1 MELLELKEK
10 KMQELIEIAKEMGI
24 KAASSMKKEELI
36 YEIMKQMAKKEGADF
51 REGILEIHPEGY
63 GFLRS
68 PKNNYLQGP
77 EDVYVSLSQIKR
89 FNLKTGD
96 RVAGLIKVPTE
107 MDGKYPA
114 LVKIES
120 INGRPPEEM
129 KKRPFFDDLVPFF
142 PEEKFKLE
150 REGEENF
157 SMRVVDL
164 FTPIGKGQRGL
175 IVSPPRAGKTV
186 LLQEIAK
193 SIRKNHPEVY
203 LIILLIDERP
213 EEVTDWKRK
222 VDAEIISSTFDE
234 PAERHA
240 QVSQI
245 VLEKAKRMVE
255 LGEDVAVLLDSLTRM
270 TRAYNV
276 LAPHSGRT
284 MSGGLDATALHMP
297 KKFFGSA
304 RNIENG
310 GSLTIIA
317 TCLIETGS
325 RMDDV
330 IYEEFKG
337 TGNME
342 IILDRKLSDKRI
354 FPAMDLKRSG
364 TRREELLLSQ
374 NVLNKIW
381 ILRKILSDMTPD
393 ESMEF
398 LLQKMKLYKTNEEF
412 LKAMTESKF

>member
-1 MELLELKEK
+1 MEFLELKEK
-10 KMQELIEIAKEMGI
+10 KLHELQEIAKELGI
-24 KAASSMKKEELI
+24 KSFSNMKKEELV
-36 YEIMKQMAKKEGADF
+36 YEIMRQIAKKEGADF
-51 REGILEIHPEGY
+51 REGILEIHQEGY

-68 PKNNYLQGP
+68 PKNNYLQGQ

-89 FNLKTGD
+89 FGLRTGD
-96 RVAGLIKVPTE
+96 RIAGLIKIPTE

-120 INGRPPEEM
+120 INGRTPEEI
-129 KKRPFFDDLVPFF
+129 KKRPFFDDLIPFF

-150 REGEENF
+150 REDEENY

-255 LGEDVAVLLDSLTRM
+255 LGENVAILLDSLTRM

-342 IILDRKLSDKRI
+342 IILDRRLSDKRI
-354 FPAMDLKRSG
+354 FPAIDLKRSG

-374 NVLNKIW
+374 NVLNKVW
-381 ILRKILSDMTPD
+381 ILRKILSEMTPD
-393 ESMEF
+393 EAMEF

>member
-10 KMQELIEIAKEMGI
+10 KLQELHEMAKDLGI
-24 KAASSMKKEELI
+24 KSISGMKKDDLV
-36 YEIMKQMAKKEGADF
+36 YEIMKHMARKEGADF
-51 REGILEIHPEGY
+51 REGILEIHPDGY

-77 EDVYVSLSQIKR
+77 EDVYVSQSQIKR
-89 FNLKTGD
+89 FGLKTGD
-96 RVAGLIKVPTE
+96 KVAGLIKLPIE
-107 MDGKYPA
+107 MNGKYPA
-114 LVKIES
+114 LVKIET
-120 INGRPPEEM
+120 INGKNHEEIR
-129 KKRPFFDDLVPFF
+129 KRPYFDDLIPFF
-142 PEEKFKLE
+142 PEEKFNLE
-150 REGEENF
+150 REGEEDY

-193 SIRKNHPEVY
+193 SIRKNNPEVY
-203 LIILLIDERP
+203 LIVLLIDERP

-240 QVSQI
+240 QVSNI

-255 LGEDVAVLLDSLTRM
+255 MGEDVAVLLDSLTRM

-304 RNIENG
+304 RNIEDG

-342 IILDRKLSDKRI
+342 IILDRRLSDRRI
-354 FPAMDLKRSG
+354 FPAIDLKKSG
-364 TRREELLLSQ
+364 TRREELLLLQST
-374 NVLNKIW
+374 LNKVW
-381 ILRKILSDMTPD
+381 ILRKVLSDMTPD
-393 ESMEF
+393 EAMEF
-398 LLQKMKLYKTNEEF
+398 LIQKMKLYKTNEEF
-412 LKAMTESKF
+412 LKSMTESKY

>member
-1 MELLELKEK
+1 MEFLELKEK
-10 KMQELIEIAKEMGI
+10 KLHELQEIAKELGI
-24 KAASSMKKEELI
+24 KSFSNMKKEELV
-36 YEIMKQMAKKEGADF
+36 YEIMRQIAKKEGADF
-51 REGILEIHPEGY
+51 REGILEIHQEGY

-68 PKNNYLQGP
+68 PKNNYLQGQ

-89 FNLKTGD
+89 FGLRTGD
-96 RVAGLIKVPTE
+96 RIAGLIKIPTE

-120 INGRPPEEM
+120 INGRTPEEI
-129 KKRPFFDDLVPFF
+129 KKRPFFDDLTPFF

-150 REGEENF
+150 REDEENY

-255 LGEDVAVLLDSLTRM
+255 LGENVAILLDSLTRM

-342 IILDRKLSDKRI
+342 IILDRRLSDKRI
-354 FPAMDLKRSG
+354 FPAIDLKRSG

-374 NVLNKIW
+374 NVLNKVW
-381 ILRKILSDMTPD
+381 ILRKILSEMTPD
-393 ESMEF
+393 EAMEF

>member
-24 KAASSMKKEELI
+24 KAPSSMKKEELV

-89 FNLKTGD
+89 FNLRTGD
-96 RVAGLIKVPTE
+96 RIAGLIKVPTE

-120 INGRPPEEM
+120 INGKSPEEI
-129 KKRPFFDDLVPFF
+129 KKRPFFDDLTPFF

-150 REGEENF
+150 REDEENF

-222 VDAEIISSTFDE
+222 VEAEIISSTFDE

-255 LGEDVAVLLDSLTRM
+255 LGEDVAILLDSLTRM

-374 NVLNKIW
+374 SVLNKIW
-381 ILRKILSDMTPD
+381 ILRKILSDMLPD
-393 ESMEF
+393 EAMEF

-412 LKAMTESKF
+412 LKAMTDSKF

>member
-10 KMQELIEIAKEMGI
+10 KLQELHEMAKDLGI
-24 KAASSMKKEELI
+24 KSISGMKKDDLV
-36 YEIMKQMAKKEGADF
+36 YEIMKHMARKEGADF
-51 REGILEIHPEGY
+51 REGILEIHPDGY

-77 EDVYVSLSQIKR
+77 EDVYVSQSQIKR
-89 FNLKTGD
+89 FGLKTGD
-96 RVAGLIKVPTE
+96 KVAGLIKLPIE
-107 MDGKYPA
+107 MNGKYPA
-114 LVKIES
+114 LVKIET
-120 INGRPPEEM
+120 INGKNHEEIR
-129 KKRPFFDDLVPFF
+129 KRPYFDDLIPFF
-142 PEEKFKLE
+142 PEEKFNLE
-150 REGEENF
+150 REGEEDY

-193 SIRKNHPEVY
+193 SIRKNNPEVY
-203 LIILLIDERP
+203 LIVLLIDERP

-240 QVSQI
+240 QVSNI

-255 LGEDVAVLLDSLTRM
+255 MGEDVAVLLDSLTRM

-304 RNIENG
+304 RNIEDG

-342 IILDRKLSDKRI
+342 IILDRRLSDRRI
-354 FPAMDLKRSG
+354 FPAIDLKKSG
-364 TRREELLLSQ
+364 TRREELLLPQST
-374 NVLNKIW
+374 LNKVW
-381 ILRKILSDMTPD
+381 ILRKVLSDMTPD
-393 ESMEF
+393 EAMEF
-398 LLQKMKLYKTNEEF
+398 LIQKMKLYKTNEEF
-412 LKAMTESKF
+412 LKSMTESKY

>member
-24 KAASSMKKEELI
+24 KSPTSMKKEELV

-51 REGILEIHPEGY
+51 REGILEIHSEGY

-89 FNLKTGD
+89 FNLRTGD

-107 MDGKYPA
+107 MNGKYPA

-120 INGRPPEEM
+120 VNGRPPEEI
-129 KKRPFFDDLVPFF
+129 KKRPFFDELTPFF

-150 REGEENF
+150 REDEENF
-157 SMRVVDL
+157 SMRIVDL

-255 LGEDVAVLLDSLTRM
+255 LGEDVAILVDSLTRM

-342 IILDRKLSDKRI
+342 IILDRRLSDKRI

-374 NVLNKIW
+374 NVLNKVW
-381 ILRKILSDMTPD
+381 ILRKILSEMTPD

>member
-10 KMQELIEIAKEMGI
+10 KLQELHEIAKDLGI
-24 KAASSMKKEELI
+24 KSVSGMKKEDLV
-36 YEIMKQMAKKEGADF
+36 YEIMKQMARKEGADF
-51 REGILEIHPEGY
+51 REGILEIHPDGY

-77 EDVYVSLSQIKR
+77 EDVYVSQSQIKR
-89 FNLKTGD
+89 FGLKTGD
-96 RVAGLIKVPTE
+96 RVAGLIKLPIE
-107 MDGKYPA
+107 MNGKYPA
-114 LVKIES
+114 LVKIET
-120 INGRPPEEM
+120 INGKNHEEM
-129 KKRPFFDDLVPFF
+129 RKRPYFDDLIPFF
-142 PEEKFKLE
+142 PEEKFNLE
-150 REGEENF
+150 REGKEDY

-175 IVSPPRAGKTV
+175 IVSPPRAGKTI

-193 SIRKNHPEVY
+193 SIRKNNPEVY
-203 LIILLIDERP
+203 LIVLLIDERP

-240 QVSQI
+240 QVSNI

-255 LGEDVAVLLDSLTRM
+255 MGEDVAVLLDSLTRM

-304 RNIENG
+304 RNIEDG

-342 IILDRKLSDKRI
+342 IILDRRLSDRRI
-354 FPAMDLKRSG
+354 FPAIDLKKSG
-364 TRREELLLSQ
+364 TRREELLLPQST
-374 NVLNKIW
+374 LNKVW
-381 ILRKILSDMTPD
+381 ILRKVLSDMTPD
-393 ESMEF
+393 EAMEF
-398 LLQKMKLYKTNEEF
+398 LIQKMKLYKTNEEF
-412 LKAMTESKF
+412 LKSMTESKY

>member
-10 KMQELIEIAKEMGI
+10 KLQELQEIAKDLGI
-24 KAASSMKKEELI
+24 KSVSGMKKEDLV
-36 YEIMKQMAKKEGADF
+36 YEIIKQMARKEGADF
-51 REGILEIHPEGY
+51 REGILEIHTEGY

-77 EDVYVSLSQIKR
+77 EDVYVSQSQIKR
-89 FNLKTGD
+89 FGLKTGD
-96 RVAGLIKVPTE
+96 RVAGLIKLPME

-114 LVKIES
+114 LVKIET
-120 INGRPPEEM
+120 INGKSHDEIR
-129 KKRPFFDDLVPFF
+129 KRPYFDDLIPFF
-142 PEEKFKLE
+142 PEEKFNLE
-150 REGEENF
+150 REGEEDY

-164 FTPIGKGQRGL
+164 FTPVGKGQRGL

-193 SIRKNHPEVY
+193 SIRKNNPEVY
-203 LIILLIDERP
+203 LIVLLIDERP
-213 EEVTDWKRK
+213 EEVTDWRRK

-240 QVSQI
+240 QVSNI

-255 LGEDVAVLLDSLTRM
+255 LGEDVTVLLDSLTRM

-304 RNIENG
+304 RNIEDG

-342 IILDRKLSDKRI
+342 IILDRRLSDRRI
-354 FPAMDLKRSG
+354 FPAIDLKKAG
-364 TRREELLLSQ
+364 TRREERLRPQST
-374 NVLNKIW
+374 LNKVW

-393 ESMEF
+393 EAMEF
-398 LLQKMKLYKTNEEF
+398 LIQKMKLYKTNEEF
-412 LKAMTESKF
+412 LKSMTENKY

>member
-1 MELLELKEK
+1 MR
-10 KMQELIEIAKEMGI
+10 QIAKR
-24 KAASSMKKEELI
+24 
-36 YEIMKQMAKKEGADF
+36 EGADF
-51 REGILEIHPEGY
+51 REGVLEIHQEGY

-68 PKNNYLQGP
+68 PKNNYLQGQ

-89 FNLKTGD
+89 FGLRTGD
-96 RVAGLIKVPTE
+96 RIAGLIKIPTE
-107 MDGKYPA
+107 MNGKYPA

-120 INGRPPEEM
+120 INGRSFEEI
-129 KKRPFFDDLVPFF
+129 KKRPFFDDLIPFF

-150 REGEENF
+150 REDEENY
-157 SMRVVDL
+157 STRVVDL

-255 LGEDVAVLLDSLTRM
+255 LGEDVAILLDSLTRM

-342 IILDRKLSDKRI
+342 IILDRRLSDKRI
-354 FPAMDLKRSG
+354 FPAIDLKRSG

-374 NVLNKIW
+374 NVLNKVW
-381 ILRKILSDMTPD
+381 VLRKILSEMAPD
-393 ESMEF
+393 EAMEF
-398 LLQKMKLYKTNEEF
+398 LLQNMKLYKTNEEF

>member
-24 KAASSMKKEELI
+24 KAISNMKKEELV

-120 INGRPPEEM
+120 INGRSPEEI

-193 SIRKNHPEVY
+193 SIKKNHPEVY

-255 LGEDVAVLLDSLTRM
+255 LGEDVAILLDSLTRM

>member
-10 KMQELIEIAKEMGI
+10 KLQELQEIAKELGI
-24 KAASSMKKEELI
+24 KSFSNMKKEELV
-36 YEIMKQMAKKEGADF
+36 YEIMKQIAKREGADF

-68 PKNNYLQGP
+68 PKNNYLQGQ

-89 FNLKTGD
+89 FGLRTGD
-96 RVAGLIKVPTE
+96 RIAGLIKIPTE

-120 INGRPPEEM
+120 INGRTPEEI
-129 KKRPFFDDLVPFF
+129 KKRPFFDDLIPFF

-150 REGEENF
+150 RENEENY
-157 SMRVVDL
+157 SMRVADL

-255 LGEDVAVLLDSLTRM
+255 LGENVAILLDSLTRM

-342 IILDRKLSDKRI
+342 IILDRRLSDKRI
-354 FPAMDLKRSG
+354 FPAIDLKRSG

-393 ESMEF
+393 EAMEF
-398 LLQKMKLYKTNEEF
+398 LLQKMKLYRTNEEF

>member
-24 KAASSMKKEELI
+24 KAPGSMKKEELV

-89 FNLKTGD
+89 FNLRTGD

-120 INGRPPEEM
+120 INGRSPEEI
-129 KKRPFFDDLVPFF
+129 KKRPFFDDLIPFF

-193 SIRKNHPEVY
+193 SIKKNHPEVY

-255 LGEDVAVLLDSLTRM
+255 LGEDVAILLDSLTRM

-342 IILDRKLSDKRI
+342 IILDRRLSDKRI

-364 TRREELLLSQ
+364 TRREELLLPQ

-381 ILRKILSDMTPD
+381 VLRKILSDMAPD
-393 ESMEF
+393 EAMEF